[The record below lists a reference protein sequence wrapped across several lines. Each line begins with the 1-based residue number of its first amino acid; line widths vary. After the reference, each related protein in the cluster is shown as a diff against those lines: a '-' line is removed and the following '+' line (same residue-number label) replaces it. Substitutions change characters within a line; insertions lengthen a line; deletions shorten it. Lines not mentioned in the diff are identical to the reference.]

1 MWFNS
6 KLKKEN
12 QQLREVLQLKEQQH
26 QAKLTELLATIG
38 EYEHMQRSSRER
50 NELFNQVLTCQNQGG
65 EMLQSVR
72 EALAGSAE
80 HLMAENRTLSELDQ
94 LFAQTRDA
102 IIRLSGRAHA
112 ITDEAAR
119 SLKAVHQLDV
129 STSAINQFVAAIQG
143 ISDQTNLPEP
153 VKLDEGLPW
162 WQMRCDSW
170 RARPTR
176 PAARL
181 KCWSGR

>member
-94 LFAQTRDA
+94 LFA
-102 IIRLSGRAHA
+102 
-112 ITDEAAR
+112 
-119 SLKAVHQLDV
+119 
-129 STSAINQFVAAIQG
+129 
-143 ISDQTNLPEP
+143 
-153 VKLDEGLPW
+153 
-162 WQMRCDSW
+162 
-170 RARPTR
+170 
-176 PAARL
+176 
-181 KCWSGR
+181 